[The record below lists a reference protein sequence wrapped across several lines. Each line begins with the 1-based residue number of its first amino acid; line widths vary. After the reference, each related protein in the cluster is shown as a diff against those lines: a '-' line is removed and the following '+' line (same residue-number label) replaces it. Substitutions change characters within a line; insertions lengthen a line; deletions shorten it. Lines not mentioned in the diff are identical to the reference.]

1 MPVLIDATVLSNL
14 AAVKRLDLLKLLG
27 DELYLASAV
36 YEEIQRGL
44 EEGYEFLAEVDKALD
59 EGIFDLTT
67 LKGEEEWRL
76 YRRMPGKLQRGEA
89 MSLAI
94 ALHRKWGFLTDD
106 RAARRHADRL
116 KARYSG
122 TLGILLLAIKKG
134 HLSLKEAD
142 ELLKQMV
149 MKARYRSP
157 VDSLEALVK
166 GGRNVD

>member
-36 YEEIQRGL
+36 YEEIQKGL

-59 EGIFDLTT
+59 EEIFTLTT
-67 LKGEEEWRL
+67 LEGEDEWRL
-76 YRRMPGKLQRGEA
+76 YRTMPDKLHRGEA

-106 RAARRHADRL
+106 RAARRYADRL
-116 KARYSG
+116 KVPYSG
-122 TLGILLLAIKKG
+122 TLGILLFAIRKG
-134 HLSLKEAD
+134 VLTLEKAD
-142 ELLKQMV
+142 ELLRQMID
-149 MKARYRSP
+149 KAKYRSP
-157 VDSLEALVK
+157 VDSLEILPV
-166 GGRNVD
+166 R